1 MAKPGPIS
9 AKPLSVLLSDVFSDA
24 YAKQGFAARE
34 LVTRWAD
41 IAGPEVAAHSEPLKI
56 QWPRPIEGQPQEP
69 ATLVLRVEGP
79 MALEIQHAS
88 DVILQRVNRFFG
100 WSAVGRLALRQ
111 APLSRRD
118 RPKASRA
125 PDPKAV
131 AEVAEIPV
139 LGGGRAIA
147 GRAGPAWRL
156 DQAKLSLPRAAG
168 IEACHCHNCRFKLA
182 NTPLLWVH
190 WACTRQSGS
199 KPLIITRRAFTAA
212 LSLTGLSLLAGLSP
226 LRLIADAMAQSASDV
241 AKPVSLP
248 DMALGPANASVTITE
263 YASMTCPHCAAF
275 NETVFPKI
283 KSEYIDTGKIRYV
296 FREFPLDI
304 KAAAG
309 SMLSRCIAKDDSGK
323 YFAVTDMLF
332 RQQNDWVMKNT
343 TETLTRI
350 GKQAGLSQQAVEDCL
365 KDQALLDKIAADQK
379 YAAEVLKVNSTPTFF
394 VNGEKIKGETS
405 FEEFDKRIKSL
416 LKS

>member
-1 MAKPGPIS
+1 
-9 AKPLSVLLSDVFSDA
+9 
-24 YAKQGFAARE
+24 
-34 LVTRWAD
+34 
-41 IAGPEVAAHSEPLKI
+41 
-56 QWPRPIEGQPQEP
+56 
-69 ATLVLRVEGP
+69 
-79 MALEIQHAS
+79 
-88 DVILQRVNRFFG
+88 
-100 WSAVGRLALRQ
+100 
-111 APLSRRD
+111 
-118 RPKASRA
+118 
-125 PDPKAV
+125 
-131 AEVAEIPV
+131 
-139 LGGGRAIA
+139 
-147 GRAGPAWRL
+147 
-156 DQAKLSLPRAAG
+156 
-168 IEACHCHNCRFKLA
+168 
-182 NTPLLWVH
+182 
-190 WACTRQSGS
+190 
-199 KPLIITRRAFTAA
+199 LIITRRAFTAA

-226 LRLIADAMAQSASDV
+226 LRLIAEAMAQSAADV

-248 DMALGPANASVTITE
+248 DMALGPANAPVTITE

-323 YFAVTDMLF
+323 YFAVTDILF

-379 YAAEVLKVNSTPTFF
+379 YAAEVLKVDSTPTFF
-394 VNGEKIKGETS
+394 INGEKIKGETS
-405 FEEFDKRIKSL
+405 FEVFDKKIKSL